1 MCCVTDSTEAK
12 SKQNCSPGS
21 SEMLLRHDYI
31 FGPDNLPLLYSLASD
46 FDLLV
51 CPHSRY
57 GDVLYACTHARA
69 TPMENS
75 HRTYIRLHT
84 ITLAHTHSAHDFLP
98 LACVWVCGCTPSN
111 APSRV
116 HTHACTE
123 RACVRACTRVHM
135 RVRTLSRASQG
146 YMRYKRLTYAPTQ
159 RIILNTVYS
168 CTCM

>member
-98 LACVWVCGCTPSN
+98 LACVWVCGCVGAHP
-111 APSRV
+111 R
-116 HTHACTE
+116 THPRAYTRMHARSV
-123 RACVRACTRVHM
+123 RACVRAHAYTCAYALCRALHRVICATKDLPMHL
-135 RVRTLSRASQG
+135 RSG
-146 YMRYKRLTYAPTQ
+146 
-159 RIILNTVYS
+159 
-168 CTCM
+168 